1 MNPAGDVQ
9 RTEPPSKHFANWL
22 TIYSFGQYYPHFG
35 PPNIVLKG
43 SNDHSTESWRY
54 CSLRF
59 RYFLLPYLN
68 DSPAAYLY
76 FWDPRS
82 EDGVFLCSLCDK
94 TCGGIVEMANIRY
107 HSWTHTCQRYE
118 ASFLT
123 SLVSLK
129 PGFSLSVFQVRVKVS
144 NRSSN
149 GVEGQTVGLGRE
161 LEENRVVSQS
171 LIVSRETRVE
181 GRMVE
186 RVVANLDLGSDVEE
200 SKVSWD

>member
-1 MNPAGDVQ
+1 M
-9 RTEPPSKHFANWL
+9 
-22 TIYSFGQYYPHFG
+22 
-35 PPNIVLKG
+35 
-43 SNDHSTESWRY
+43 
-54 CSLRF
+54 
-59 RYFLLPYLN
+59 
-68 DSPAAYLY
+68 
-76 FWDPRS
+76 
-82 EDGVFLCSLCDK
+82 
-94 TCGGIVEMANIRY
+94 
-107 HSWTHTCQRYE
+107 
-118 ASFLT
+118 T